1 MIDPDHPRLSVSR
14 QCQLLVLPRSTRY
27 HQSKPVPDK
36 TLKLMKQIDELYM
49 QHPFY
54 GSRQMMRALRR
65 LDYEVRWSRKTGQ
78 EGSLNPNPKNDQ
90 KYVQEKPTQVQ
101 C

>member
-1 MIDPDHPRLSVSR
+1 MGAPPAASKGCPKGDVTSGGRATVRAVLVNRVDPS
-14 QCQLLVLPRSTRY
+14 Q
-27 HQSKPVPDK
+27 
-36 TLKLMKQIDELYM
+36 
-49 QHPFY
+49 F
-54 GSRQMMRALRR
+54 LRV
-65 LDYEVRWSRKTGQ
+65 VRWSRKTGQ